1 VPNYKSDYL
10 IVKSAFRFLSG
21 KDRFKIVAVV
31 VCQFILGIL
40 DLIGVALIGM
50 IGTLTVNG
58 IQSKDPT
65 PRISQILDFFRLN
78 TFTFQQQ
85 VGILGVFSVSFL
97 LIRTFVSVGLIKRTL
112 TFLSS
117 RGADLGERLIK
128 GILTQPF
135 VDLQKI
141 GFQTPVFSVTHGTS
155 IIMVGIIGAGVGIAS
170 DVILL
175 SVLSAGLFLLS
186 PAVAIQALVLYFG
199 LGLTLYFVMHKK
211 VKNLGEEDTRLSI
224 ASSTRIF
231 EAISAYRE
239 NFVHAR
245 QHYYAENIS
254 ELRHDLARVQAKVA
268 FLPSTS
274 KYIIESSVLVGSMLI
289 CAIQFALFDASQ
301 AISTLAVFIAAG
313 SRIAPAI
320 LRLQQYALQI
330 KTSLGSSKT
339 TLDLL
344 QTLSS
349 DKDPQIQRNE
359 LSIDH
364 SGFEPVVRLQDVSF
378 SYNDSDV
385 PILNR
390 VSFEIKRGEFIAIV
404 GPSGSGK
411 TSLADLILGVLNPIE
426 GSVEVSGKSPKDAV
440 NEWPGAISYVPQEVF
455 ILRGSILENV
465 SIGYP
470 TPKLEDLNVKEA
482 IQLSQLSRYIDDLPE
497 GVQTLLLE
505 RGANLSGGQRQRI
518 GIARALYTRPQLLI
532 LDEATSAL
540 DGQTER
546 DFSEALNALKG
557 ERTVIAIAHR
567 LSTVIA
573 ADKVIYL
580 AEGKIQAMGSFNVV
594 RTLVPDFDEQAKLMG
609 L

>member
-1 VPNYKSDYL
+1 MQSYKSDYVT
-10 IVKSAFRFLSG
+10 VKSAFGFLSG
-21 KDRFKIVAVV
+21 KDRIKIVAVV
-31 VCQFILGIL
+31 VCQFFLGIL
-40 DLIGVALIGM
+40 DLIGVALIGV

-65 PRISQILDFFRLN
+65 PRISQILDFFNLN

-85 VGILGVFSVSFL
+85 VGALGIFAVSFL
-97 LIRTFVSVGLIKRTL
+97 LIRTFVSVGLIKKTL

-135 VDLQKI
+135 VDLQKL

-155 IIMVGIIGAGVGIAS
+155 IVMVGILGAGVGIAS
-170 DVILL
+170 DFILL

-211 VKNLGEEDTRLSI
+211 VRNLGEQDTRLSI

-245 QHYYAENIS
+245 QYYYAESIS

-344 QTLSS
+344 QTLRA

-359 LSIDH
+359 LSLDH
-364 SGFEPVVRLQDVSF
+364 SGFEPVIRLRDVSF
-378 SYNDSDV
+378 SYKDSID
-385 PILNR
+385 PILKEI
-390 VSFEIKRGEFIAIV
+390 SFEIKRGEFIAIV

-411 TSLADLILGVLNPIE
+411 TSLADLILGVLNPIA
-426 GSVEVSGKSPKDAV
+426 GSVEVSGKSPNHAI

-455 ILRGSILENV
+455 IIKGSILENI

-470 TPKLEDLNVKEA
+470 TPQLEDLNVKEA
-482 IQLSQLSRYIDDLPE
+482 IQLSQLSDYIDGLPE

-505 RGANLSGGQRQRI
+505 RGTNLSGGQRQRI
-518 GIARALYTRPQLLI
+518 GIARALYTRPKLLI

-557 ERTVIAIAHR
+557 KRTVIAIAHR

-580 AEGKIQAMGSFNVV
+580 AKGKIQAMGSFKEV

>member
-1 VPNYKSDYL
+1 MINYKSNYL

-21 KDRFKIVAVV
+21 TDKIKIVLVII
-31 VCQFILGIL
+31 CQFFLGIL
-40 DLIGVALIGM
+40 DLIGVALIGL

-58 IQSKDPT
+58 IQSKGPT
-65 PRISQILDFFRLN
+65 PRIVQVLDFFGLDSL
-78 TFTFQQQ
+78 TFQQQ
-85 VGILGVFSVSFL
+85 VGVLGIFSVSFL
-97 LIRTFVSVGLIKRTL
+97 LIRTFVSVALIKKTL

-117 RGADLGERLIK
+117 RGADLGESLIR

-135 VDLQKI
+135 VDLQKL

-155 IIMVGIIGAGVGIAS
+155 IIMVGILGAGVGIAS
-170 DVILL
+170 DLILL
-175 SVLSAGLFLLS
+175 SVLSIGLFLLS
-186 PAVAIQALVLYFG
+186 PIVAIQALVLYFG

-245 QHYYAENIS
+245 QQYYADSIS

-330 KTSLGSSKT
+330 KSSLGSSKT

-349 DKDPQIQRNE
+349 TFESQNPGNE
-359 LSIDH
+359 LSMH
-364 SGFEPVVRLQDVSF
+364 HRGFEPIVQLRDVSF
-378 SYNDSDV
+378 SYEEPNV
-385 PILNR
+385 RILNQI
-390 VSFEIKRGEFIAIV
+390 SFEIKQGEFVAIV

-411 TSLADLILGVLNPIE
+411 TSLADLILGVLDPIE
-426 GSVEVSGKSPKDAV
+426 GSVEVSGKSPKDAIS
-440 NEWPGAISYVPQEVF
+440 EWPGAISYVPQEVF
-455 ILRGSILENV
+455 ILKGSILENV

-470 TPKLEDLNVKEA
+470 TPNSQDLNVQEA
-482 IQLSQLSRYIDDLPE
+482 IQLSQLGRYIDDLPE

-505 RGANLSGGQRQRI
+505 RGTNLSGGQRQRI

-546 DFSEALNALKG
+546 DFSEALNELKG
-557 ERTVIAIAHR
+557 KRTVIAIAHR

-573 ADKVIYL
+573 ADKVIYI
-580 AEGKIQAMGSFNVV
+580 AEGRVQAMGNFEEV
-594 RTLVPDFDEQAKLMG
+594 RALVPDFDEQAKLMG

>member
-1 VPNYKSDYL
+1 MPNYKPDYL
-10 IVKSAFRFLSG
+10 IVKSAFRFLSR
-21 KDRFKIVAVV
+21 KDRIKIIAVV
-31 VCQFILGIL
+31 ICQFFLGVL
-40 DLIGVALIGM
+40 DLIGVALIGV

-65 PRISQILDFFRLN
+65 PKISQILDFFNLN
-78 TFTFQQQ
+78 SLTFQQQ

-97 LIRTFVSVGLIKRTL
+97 LIRTFVSVGLIKKTL

-117 RGADLGERLIK
+117 RGADLGESLIK
-128 GILTQPF
+128 GILTQPY
-135 VDLQKI
+135 VDLQKL

-155 IIMVGIIGAGVGIAS
+155 IIMVGILGAGVGIAS
-170 DVILL
+170 DLILL
-175 SVLSAGLFLLS
+175 SVLSVGLFLLS

-199 LGLTLYFVMHKK
+199 LGLTLYFVMHKR

-245 QHYYAENIS
+245 QHYYAESIS

-330 KTSLGSSKT
+330 KSSLGSSKT

-344 QTLSS
+344 QTLGLA
-349 DKDPQIQRNE
+349 KDPQSHRTE
-359 LSIDH
+359 LSLDH
-364 SGFEPVVRLQDVSF
+364 SGFEPVVRLRDVSF
-378 SYNDSDV
+378 SYKESDAL
-385 PILNR
+385 ILNR
-390 VSFEIKRGEFIAIV
+390 ISFEINRGEFIAIV

-411 TSLADLILGVLNPIE
+411 TSLADIILGVLKPIE
-426 GSVEVSGKSPKDAV
+426 GSVEVSGKSPKEAV
-440 NEWPGAISYVPQEVF
+440 DEWPGAISYVPQEVF
-455 ILRGSILENV
+455 ILNGSILENV

-470 TPKLEDLNVKEA
+470 TPKSHDLNVREA
-482 IQLSQLSRYIDDLPE
+482 IQLSQLSHYIDDLPE
-497 GVQTLLLE
+497 GIHTVLLE
-505 RGANLSGGQRQRI
+505 RGTNLSGGQRQRI

-546 DFSEALNALKG
+546 DFSEALNGLKG
-557 ERTVIAIAHR
+557 KHTVIAIAHR

-580 AEGKIQAMGSFNVV
+580 AEGKVQAMGSFEEV
-594 RTLVPDFDEQAKLMG
+594 RTQVPDFDEQAKLMG

>member
-1 VPNYKSDYL
+1 MINYKSDYL

-21 KDRFKIVAVV
+21 TDKIKIVLVV
-31 VCQFILGIL
+31 ICQFFLGVL
-40 DLIGVALIGM
+40 DLIGVALIGL

-58 IQSKDPT
+58 IQSKGPT
-65 PRISQILDFFRLN
+65 PRIVQVLDFFGLDSL
-78 TFTFQQQ
+78 TFQQQ
-85 VGILGVFSVSFL
+85 VGVLGIFSVSFL
-97 LIRTFVSVGLIKRTL
+97 LIRTFVSVALIKKTL

-117 RGADLGERLIK
+117 RGADLGESLIR

-135 VDLQKI
+135 VDLQKL

-155 IIMVGIIGAGVGIAS
+155 IIMVGILGAGVGIAS
-170 DVILL
+170 DLILL
-175 SVLSAGLFLLS
+175 SVLSIGLFLLS
-186 PAVAIQALVLYFG
+186 PIVAIQALVLYFG

-245 QHYYAENIS
+245 QQYYADSIS

-330 KTSLGSSKT
+330 KSSLGSSKT

-349 DKDPQIQRNE
+349 TFESQNPGNE
-359 LSIDH
+359 LSMH
-364 SGFEPVVRLQDVSF
+364 HTGFEPIVQLRDVSF
-378 SYNDSDV
+378 SYEEPNV
-385 PILNR
+385 RILNQI
-390 VSFEIKRGEFIAIV
+390 SFEIKQGEFVAIV

-411 TSLADLILGVLNPIE
+411 TSLADLILGVLDPIE
-426 GSVEVSGKSPKDAV
+426 GSVEVSGKSPKDAIS
-440 NEWPGAISYVPQEVF
+440 EWPGAISYVPQEVF
-455 ILRGSILENV
+455 ILKGSILENV

-470 TPKLEDLNVKEA
+470 TPNSQDLNVQEA
-482 IQLSQLSRYIDDLPE
+482 IQLSQLGRYIDDLPE

-505 RGANLSGGQRQRI
+505 RGTNLSGGQRQRI

-546 DFSEALNALKG
+546 DFSEALNELKG
-557 ERTVIAIAHR
+557 KRTVIAIAHR

-573 ADKVIYL
+573 ADKVIYI
-580 AEGKIQAMGSFNVV
+580 AEGRVQAMGNFEEV
-594 RTLVPDFDEQAKLMG
+594 RALVPDFDEQAKLMG

>member
-1 VPNYKSDYL
+1 MINYKPDYL

-21 KDRFKIVAVV
+21 TDKIKIVLVV
-31 VCQFILGIL
+31 ICQFFLGIL
-40 DLIGVALIGM
+40 DLIGVALIGL

-58 IQSKDPT
+58 IQSKGPT
-65 PRISQILDFFRLN
+65 PKIVQVLDFFGLDSL
-78 TFTFQQQ
+78 TFQQQ
-85 VGILGVFSVSFL
+85 VGVLGIFSVSFL
-97 LIRTFVSVGLIKRTL
+97 LIRTFVSVALIKKTL

-117 RGADLGERLIK
+117 RGADLGESLIR
-128 GILTQPF
+128 GVLTQPF
-135 VDLQKI
+135 VDLQKL
-141 GFQTPVFSVTHGTS
+141 GFQIPVFSVTHGTS
-155 IIMVGIIGAGVGIAS
+155 IIMVGILGAGVGIAS
-170 DVILL
+170 DLILL
-175 SVLSAGLFLLS
+175 SVLSIGLFLLS
-186 PAVAIQALVLYFG
+186 PIVAIQALVLYFG

-211 VKNLGEEDTRLSI
+211 VKSLGEEDTRLSI

-245 QHYYAENIS
+245 QQYYADSIS

-289 CAIQFALFDASQ
+289 CAIQFTLFDASQ

-330 KTSLGSSKT
+330 KSSLGSSKT

-349 DKDPQIQRNE
+349 TFESQNPGNE
-359 LSIDH
+359 FSRDH
-364 SGFEPVVRLQDVSF
+364 SGFEPIVQLRDVSF
-378 SYNDSDV
+378 SYEEPSV
-385 PILNR
+385 RILNQI
-390 VSFEIKRGEFIAIV
+390 SFEIKQGEFVAIV

-411 TSLADLILGVLNPIE
+411 TSLADLILGVLDPTE
-426 GSVEVSGKSPKDAV
+426 GSVEVSGKSPKDAIS
-440 NEWPGAISYVPQEVF
+440 EWPGAISYVPQEVF
-455 ILRGSILENV
+455 ILKGSILENV

-470 TPKLEDLNVKEA
+470 TPNSQDLNVQEA
-482 IQLSQLSRYIDDLPE
+482 IQLSQLGRYIDDLPE
-497 GVQTLLLE
+497 GIQTLLLE

-546 DFSEALNALKG
+546 DFSEALNELKG
-557 ERTVIAIAHR
+557 KRTVIAIAHR

-580 AEGKIQAMGSFNVV
+580 AEGRVQAIGSFEEV
-594 RTLVPDFDEQAKLMG
+594 RALVPDFDEQAKLMG

>member
-1 VPNYKSDYL
+1 MPNYKSDYL

>member
-1 VPNYKSDYL
+1 MTIYKPDYL
-10 IVKSAFRFLSG
+10 IVKSAFRFLS
-21 KDRFKIVAVV
+21 KSDKIKIILVV
-31 VCQFILGIL
+31 ICQFFLGIL
-40 DLIGVALIGM
+40 DLIGVALIGL

-58 IQSKDPT
+58 IQSKGPT
-65 PRISQILDFFRLN
+65 PRIVQVLDFFNLN
-78 TFTFQQQ
+78 NFTFQQQ
-85 VGILGVFSVSFL
+85 VGVLGVFSVSFL
-97 LIRTFVSVGLIKRTL
+97 LIRTFVSVALIKKTL

-117 RGADLGERLIK
+117 RGADLGESLIR
-128 GILTQPF
+128 GILKQPF
-135 VDLQKI
+135 VDLQKL

-155 IIMVGIIGAGVGIAS
+155 IIMVGILGAGVGIAS
-170 DVILL
+170 DLILL
-175 SVLSAGLFLLS
+175 SVLSVGLFLLS
-186 PAVAIQALVLYFG
+186 PIVAIQALVLYFG

-211 VKNLGEEDTRLSI
+211 VKNLGEEDTKLSI

-245 QHYYAENIS
+245 QQFYADNIS
-254 ELRHDLARVQAKVA
+254 ELRHDLAWVQAKVA

-320 LRLQQYALQI
+320 LRLQQYALQV
-330 KTSLGSSKT
+330 KSSLGSSKT

-344 QTLSS
+344 ESLRFTTNLQNQV
-349 DKDPQIQRNE
+349 DE
-359 LSIDH
+359 LSLDH
-364 SGFEPVVRLQDVSF
+364 SGFSPIVQLRNVSF
-378 SYNDSDV
+378 SYQESDV
-385 PILNR
+385 RILNEI
-390 VSFEIKRGEFIAIV
+390 SFEIKHGEFIAIV

-411 TSLADLILGVLNPIE
+411 TSLADLILGVLDPIE
-426 GSVEVSGKSPKDAV
+426 GSVEVSGKPPKEAI

-455 ILRGSILENV
+455 ILKGSILENV

-470 TPKLEDLNVKEA
+470 TPNPQDLNVQEA
-482 IQLSQLSRYIDDLPE
+482 IKLSQLGRYINDLP
-497 GVQTLLLE
+497 GGIQSLLLE
-505 RGANLSGGQRQRI
+505 RGTNLSGGQRQRI
-518 GIARALYTRPQLLI
+518 GIARALYTQPKLLI

-546 DFSEALNALKG
+546 DFSEALNELKG

-580 AEGKIQAMGSFNVV
+580 AEGRVQAMGSFEEV

>member
-1 VPNYKSDYL
+1 VPNYKPDYL
-10 IVKSAFRFLSG
+10 IVKSAFRFLSR
-21 KDRFKIVAVV
+21 KDRIKIIAVV
-31 VCQFILGIL
+31 ICQFFLGVL
-40 DLIGVALIGM
+40 DLIGVALIGV

-65 PRISQILDFFRLN
+65 PKISQILDFFNLN
-78 TFTFQQQ
+78 SLTFQQQ

-97 LIRTFVSVGLIKRTL
+97 LIRTFVSVGLIKKTL

-117 RGADLGERLIK
+117 RGADLGESLIK
-128 GILTQPF
+128 GILTQPY
-135 VDLQKI
+135 VDLQKL

-155 IIMVGIIGAGVGIAS
+155 IIMVGILGAGVGIAS
-170 DVILL
+170 DLILL
-175 SVLSAGLFLLS
+175 SVLSVGLFLLS

-199 LGLTLYFVMHKK
+199 LGLTLYFVMHKR

-245 QHYYAENIS
+245 QHYYAESIS

-330 KTSLGSSKT
+330 KSSLGSSKT

-344 QTLSS
+344 QTLGLA
-349 DKDPQIQRNE
+349 KDPQSHRTE
-359 LSIDH
+359 LSLDH
-364 SGFEPVVRLQDVSF
+364 SGFEPVVRLRDVSF
-378 SYNDSDV
+378 SYKESDAL
-385 PILNR
+385 ILNR
-390 VSFEIKRGEFIAIV
+390 ISFEINRGEFIAIV

-411 TSLADLILGVLNPIE
+411 TSLADIILGVLKPIE
-426 GSVEVSGKSPKDAV
+426 GSVEVSGKSPKEAV
-440 NEWPGAISYVPQEVF
+440 DEWPGAISYVPQEVF
-455 ILRGSILENV
+455 ILNGSILENV

-470 TPKLEDLNVKEA
+470 TPKSHDLNVREA
-482 IQLSQLSRYIDDLPE
+482 IQLSQLSHYIDDLPE
-497 GVQTLLLE
+497 GIHTVLLE
-505 RGANLSGGQRQRI
+505 RGTNLSGGQRQRI

-546 DFSEALNALKG
+546 DFSEALNGLKG
-557 ERTVIAIAHR
+557 KHTVIAIAHR

-580 AEGKIQAMGSFNVV
+580 AEGKVQAMGSFEEV
-594 RTLVPDFDEQAKLMG
+594 RTQVPDFDEQAKLMG